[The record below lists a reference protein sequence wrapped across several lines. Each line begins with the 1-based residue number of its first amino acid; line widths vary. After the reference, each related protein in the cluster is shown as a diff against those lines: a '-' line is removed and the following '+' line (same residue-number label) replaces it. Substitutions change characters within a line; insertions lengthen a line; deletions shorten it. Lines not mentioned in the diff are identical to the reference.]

1 MINSDKNIN
10 EEQLME
16 DEKAKALKED
26 PNIDH
31 VFDYNSITDEH
42 KKAVKEVL
50 SVLEEF
56 GYDMVIDMIKVQFGI
71 VSRPRYDLKE
81 SEFVKCCEKANI
93 LTITQGYVVDN
104 NIEYPVVFI
113 QDDIR
118 KLNEFIEKIKSDSY

>member
-1 MINSDKNIN
+1 MPRHTIRRGRSLNRNNRFRRTRRKNGRAKSLELRRKNNNS
-10 EEQLME
+10 EEIG
-16 DEKAKALKED
+16 A
-26 PNIDH
+26 
-31 VFDYNSITDEH
+31 
-42 KKAVKEVL
+42 
-50 SVLEEF
+50 
-56 GYDMVIDMIKVQFGI
+56 GGFGI